1 MSEQHRTYRERTI
14 ELVEPIVESEG
25 MELIEVECHRM
36 KSRWLVRLFI
46 DKEGGVTVDDCAR
59 ISDQVGDVL
68 DVYDIPGGA
77 YNLEVSSPGLDRP
90 LVRDKDFV
98 KYKGSKI
105 KVRTHKL
112 IEGKRNFRGILVD
125 YLQDEEGRY
134 LIINSDGIFY
144 RIRREIVSKANLEYE
159 I

>member
-1 MSEQHRTYRERTI
+1 MGTQQGTYRERII
-14 ELVEPIVESEG
+14 ELVERIVESEG

-46 DKEGGVTVDDCAR
+46 DKDGGVTVDDCAR

-68 DVYDIPGGA
+68 DVYDIPTGP

-98 KYKGSKI
+98 KYKGSRI
-105 KVRTHKL
+105 KVRTNGL
-112 IEGKRNFRGILVD
+112 IDGKRNFRGILVD
-125 YLQDEEGRY
+125 YLQDETGRF
-134 LIINSDGIFY
+134 LIIDSDGTLH

>member
-1 MSEQHRTYRERTI
+1 MSEQHRTYRERII
-14 ELVEPIVESEG
+14 ELVEPVVESEG
-25 MELIEVECHRM
+25 MELIEVECHHM
-36 KSRWLVRLFI
+36 KLRWLVRLFI

-59 ISDQVGDVL
+59 ISGQVGDVL

-98 KYKGSKI
+98 NYKGSKI
-105 KVRTHKL
+105 KVRTNEL
-112 IEGKRNFRGILVD
+112 IDGKRNFRGILVD
-125 YLQDEEGRY
+125 YLQDGKDRY
-134 LIINSDGIFY
+134 LIIDSDGTLY